1 LPIIGAAALAV
12 ALQGPDLTFAG
23 IGLRSEL
30 DSVAVRFPHSQR
42 AGDYLYVA
50 PEDSREHISV
60 IGISGSG
67 DSRRV
72 RISFE
77 RRREPAGPEYP
88 TCAAVQAGIAR
99 RFGRPDSIRTFTE
112 EATER
117 SDRLWRRGLEAL
129 TLVCFRRAP
138 GARLW
143 AEAVVLEP
151 RPRGNPGR

>member
-1 LPIIGAAALAV
+1 VRPLTFIGV
-12 ALQGPDLTFAG
+12 ALGVLLQARGLTFAG

-72 RISFE
+72 RLSFE
-77 RRREPAGPEYP
+77 RRREPSGLDYP
-88 TCAAVQAGIAR
+88 TCAAVQAGIVR
-99 RFGRPDSIRTFTE
+99 RFGRPDSIRTFAE

-117 SDRLWRRGLEAL
+117 SDRLWRRG
-129 TLVCFRRAP
+129 P
-138 GARLW
+138 
-143 AEAVVLEP
+143 EP
-151 RPRGNPGR
+151 FG